1 MHQQVLLIDDSKQ
14 IHALVTS
21 LLGDE
26 PVTIHSAFD
35 AQFGIVQAAS
45 LRPDLILLDVEMP
58 GVDGYETCRRLKAD
72 AVTASLPIVFLTAR
86 ATTEEMVRGLNLG
99 ANDYVAKPFKLS
111 ELLSRVRAALRTSH
125 LIRLLE
131 DKALIDSLTGLGN
144 RAMFDKRLAAEVSL
158 RIRSGNSLACIV
170 LDVDQ
175 FTVVNEKYGQRVGD
189 QMLTRIGET
198 ITEICRGEDVAC
210 RYGGRKFVVLTP
222 QTTASQAAVFAEQ
235 MRVAI
240 ERIPFSRQGTPIT
253 VTCSFGISEACD
265 IYDRSILERAEEAL
279 NRSQDQ
285 QRNCMSIA
293 PTKDRLRT
301 MAA

>member
-26 PVTIHSAFD
+26 PITIHSAFD

-72 AVTASLPIVFLTAR
+72 PVTASLPIVFLTAR
-86 ATTEEMVRGLNLG
+86 ATTEEMVQGLNLG

-144 RAMFDKRLAAEVSL
+144 RAMFDKRLVAEVAL
-158 RIRSGNSLACIV
+158 RIRSGNPLACTV

-175 FTVVNEKYGQRVGD
+175 FRVLNDTHGQPVGD

-198 ITEICRGEDVAC
+198 LSEMCRAEDVAC
-210 RYGGRKFVVLTP
+210 RYGGQKFVILAP
-222 QTTASQAAVFAEQ
+222 QTTASQAAGFAQ
-235 MRVAI
+235 RMRVAI
-240 ERIPFSRQGTPIT
+240 ETIRYSRQDTPIT
-253 VTCSFGISEACD
+253 VTCSFGISEARD
-265 IYDRSILERAEEAL
+265 IYDRSILERAEEAM
-279 NRSQDQ
+279 NRSKKQG
-285 QRNCMSIA
+285 RNCVSIA
-293 PTKDRLRT
+293 PTQH

>member
-26 PVTIHSAFD
+26 PITIHSAFD
-35 AQFGIVQAAS
+35 AQLGICLAAS

-72 AVTASLPIVFLTAR
+72 PVTASLPIVFLTAR
-86 ATTEEMVRGLNLG
+86 ATTEEMVQGLNLG

-111 ELLSRVRAALRTSH
+111 ELLSRVRAALRTGH

-158 RIRSGNSLACIV
+158 RSRSGNPLACIV

-175 FTVVNEKYGQRVGD
+175 FTAVNEKYGQPVGNRI
-189 QMLTRIGET
+189 LTKIGET
-198 ITEICRGEDVAC
+198 LMAISRAEDVAC
-210 RYGGRKFVVLTP
+210 RHGGQKFVILAP
-222 QTTASQAAVFAEQ
+222 QTTANQAAEFAEQ

-240 ERIPFSRQGTPIT
+240 QKIPFSRQGTPIT

-265 IYDRSILERAEEAL
+265 IYDRSILEHAEEAL
-279 NRSQDQ
+279 NHSKEQG
-285 QRNCMSIA
+285 RNCVSIA
-293 PTKDRLRT
+293 PTRHRLRAT
-301 MAA
+301 AA

>member
-35 AQFGIVQAAS
+35 GQFGIVQAAS
-45 LRPDLILLDVEMP
+45 LRPDLVLLDVEMP
-58 GVDGYETCRRLKAD
+58 GMDGYETCRRLKAD
-72 AVTASLPIVFLTAR
+72 PVTASLPIVFLTAR
-86 ATTEEMVRGLNLG
+86 ATTEEMVQGLNLG

-131 DKALIDSLTGLGN
+131 NTALIDSLTGLGN

-158 RIRSGNSLACIV
+158 RVRSGNPLACTV
-170 LDVDQ
+170 VDVDH
-175 FTVVNEKYGQRVGD
+175 FSAVNEKYGRPAGD
-189 QMLTRIGET
+189 QMLIKIGET
-198 ITEICRGEDVAC
+198 LRAACRAEDVAC
-210 RYGGRKFVVLTP
+210 RYGGQQFVVLAP
-222 QTTASQAAVFAEQ
+222 QTTASQAAAFAEE

-240 ERIPFSRQGTPIT
+240 EQMSFARQGTPIT
-253 VTCSFGISEACD
+253 ATCSFGISEAHD
-265 IYDRSILERAEEAL
+265 VYDRSILPRAEEAL
-279 NRSQDQ
+279 NRSKERG
-285 QRNCMSIA
+285 RNCVSTVSTRPEPRA
-293 PTKDRLRT
+293 

>member
-1 MHQQVLLIDDSKQ
+1 MHQQVLLIDDSKP

-21 LLGDE
+21 LLGNE

-35 AQFGIVQAAS
+35 AQFGIVLAAS

-72 AVTASLPIVFLTAR
+72 RVTASLPIVFLTAR
-86 ATTEEMVRGLNLG
+86 ATTEEMVQGLTLG

-131 DKALIDSLTGLGN
+131 DKALIDSITGLGN

-285 QRNCMSIA
+285 ERNCMSIA
-293 PTKDRLRT
+293 PTKHRLRT

>member
-1 MHQQVLLIDDSKQ
+1 MHQQILLIDDSKH
-14 IHALVTS
+14 IHTLVTS

-35 AQFGIVQAAS
+35 AQFGITLAAS

-72 AVTASLPIVFLTAR
+72 PATASLPIVFLTAR
-86 ATTEEMVRGLNLG
+86 ATTEEMVHGLNLG

-158 RIRSGNSLACIV
+158 RTRSDNPLSCIV
-170 LDVDQ
+170 LDVDH
-175 FTVVNEKYGQRVGD
+175 FKLVNDTYGPHVGD
-189 QMLTRIGET
+189 QLLGKIGET
-198 ITEICRGEDVAC
+198 LTEICRDEDVAC
-210 RYGGRKFVVLTP
+210 RHGGQRFVILTP
-222 QTTASQAAVFAEQ
+222 QTNANDAALLAEKI
-235 MRVAI
+235 RVAI
-240 ERIPFSRQGTPIT
+240 EQILFARQSTPIN
-253 VTCSFGISEACD
+253 VTCSFGISEAND
-265 IYDRSILERAEEAL
+265 IYDRSIVERAEEAL
-279 NRSQDQ
+279 YHSQEQGRNRV
-285 QRNCMSIA
+285 SIA
-293 PTKDRLRT
+293 PPQHAPSGI
-301 MAA
+301 AA

>member
-14 IHALVTS
+14 IHALVSS

-26 PVTIHSAFD
+26 PITIHSAFD

-86 ATTEEMVRGLNLG
+86 ATTEEMVQGLNLG

-158 RIRSGNSLACIV
+158 RIRSGNPLACIV

-175 FTVVNEKYGQRVGD
+175 FRVVNDTYGQPVGD

-198 ITEICRGEDVAC
+198 LSEMCRAEDVAC
-210 RYGGRKFVVLTP
+210 RDGGQKYIILAP
-222 QTTASQAAVFAEQ
+222 QTTASQAAEFAEQ

-240 ERIPFSRQGTPIT
+240 EKIPFSRQGTPIT
-253 VTCSFGISEACD
+253 VTCSFGISEARD

-279 NRSQDQ
+279 NQSKKQG
-285 QRNCMSIA
+285 RNCVSIA
-293 PTKDRLRT
+293 PTQHMPRA